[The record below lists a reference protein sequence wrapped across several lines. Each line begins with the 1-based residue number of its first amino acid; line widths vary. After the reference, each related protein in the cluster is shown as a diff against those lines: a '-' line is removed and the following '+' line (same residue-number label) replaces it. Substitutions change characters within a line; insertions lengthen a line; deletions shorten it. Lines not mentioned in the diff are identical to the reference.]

1 MNEILFAV
9 RLVLLLV
16 SIYGSIQFL
25 RQHIRLEFCF
35 GIYFSIVGSVLF
47 LAGILN
53 LLRET
58 TWVIFLAGLVL
69 AVQSIRKKQSA
80 REFVCPGVAFF
91 LAFGIFFL
99 FQLRGSIFTS
109 YDNFS
114 HWGLVAKILSQS
126 HRFPNFS
133 DQAMS
138 FSSYPLG
145 STVLVYYVGEILGN
159 SAEWVQLY
167 AQAMVM
173 VGMLAGLFAFARGYF
188 QTLAAAV
195 CAVFLLCGNNSFFE
209 LLVDSLLPIVALSGT
224 TLCCYYGRELSKRL
238 WVLPVYGIFL
248 LSIKNSGA
256 LFALFLYGYA
266 WLLLRE
272 EKLSFLTWLKLLA
285 FPAAALLL
293 WQKHVSLV
301 YAHGLLAKHSMSPRY
316 LYRMLVRKPV
326 SQLMPIVRKMGEAVF
341 TLSNPIFI
349 LLLFGL
355 LLFLAARRLGKQKRP
370 GQLLLL
376 AAGSYVL
383 YQIGTLGT
391 YIFSMPLDEALRLA
405 SYGRYHKSILMFVV
419 GLLFIQTLLTL
430 NEAPEGKSF
439 RLLAPAVTAAMLVL
453 CWFAIHPKLN
463 FFRPQEYKTS
473 ERYQFDQMVSDYQI
487 KSGGSYVFLVREDR
501 MDYGYLDYL
510 LQYVLTPENYQ
521 IQRDSNLDELEL
533 ENCNYVIA
541 YEHSDK
547 IDAFMAELSPEG
559 ASVVC
564 FGEPEE
570 DD

>member
-1 MNEILFAV
+1 MNKILFAV

-16 SIYGSIQFL
+16 SLYGSIQYL

-35 GIYFSIVGSVLF
+35 GIYFSLVGCVLF

-53 LLRET
+53 LLRAT
-58 TWVIFLAGLVL
+58 AWIIFLTGLVL

-80 REFVCPGVAFF
+80 REFLCPGVAFF
-91 LAFGIFFL
+91 LAFGVFFL

-133 DQAMS
+133 DQAMT

-145 STVLVYYVGEILGN
+145 STVLVYYVGEILGS
-159 SAEWVQLY
+159 SAEWVQMY

-173 VGMLAGLFAFARGYF
+173 VGMLVGLFAFARGAF
-188 QTLAAAV
+188 QTIAAGAF
-195 CAVFLLCGNNSFFE
+195 AVFLLCCNIDFFE
-209 LLVDSLLPIVALSGT
+209 LLVDSLLPIVALSGAA
-224 TLCCYYGRELSKRL
+224 LCCYYGRELSKRL

-272 EKLSFLTWLKLLA
+272 EKLSFVTWLKLLA

-316 LYRMLVRKPV
+316 LYRMLVRKPAD
-326 SQLMPIVRKMGEAVF
+326 QLMPIVQNMGKAVF
-341 TLSNPIFI
+341 TPSNPIFI

-355 LLFLAARRLGKQKRP
+355 LLFLAARRFGKQKRP

-376 AAGSYVL
+376 AAVCYVL
-383 YQIGTLGT
+383 YQIGTLGM
-391 YIFSMPLDEALRLA
+391 YLLSMPLDEALRLA
-405 SYGRYHKSILMFVV
+405 CYDRYHKSMLMFVA
-419 GLLFIQTLLTL
+419 GLLFLQTLLTV
-430 NEAPEGKSF
+430 NEAPEGKRF
-439 RLLAPAVTAAMLVL
+439 RLFAPAATAVMLVL
-453 CWFAIHPKLN
+453 CWFSIHPRLN
-463 FFRPQEYKTS
+463 YYLPQEYKTS
-473 ERYQFDQMVSDYQI
+473 ERYQFEQMVSDNAI

-501 MDYGYLDYL
+501 VDYGFLDYL
-510 LQYVLTPENYQ
+510 LQYVLFPKDYR
-521 IQRDSNLDELEL
+521 IQRDSQLDELEL

-547 IDAFMAELSPEG
+547 IDAFMEALSDEG
-559 ASVVC
+559 ASVIC